1 MSRSDGTPATR
12 TPRLRHDKVAERVVA
27 AVRSAL
33 DGDVPEGLC
42 AVYAIAAPIREPRQ
56 TIRALVEM
64 IRTRLRSGLERRGH
78 ADIICGN
85 QIRLRIVAA
94 GLPETARVLGFI
106 IPIRHPTHCS
116 TQSKRRSAR
125 TRRSGAAIAARRR

>member
-1 MSRSDGTPATR
+1 M
-12 TPRLRHDKVAERVVA
+12 PRLRHDKVAQRVVA

-56 TIRALVEM
+56 TIRGLVEM
-64 IRTRLRSGLERRGH
+64 IRTRLRSGLEGGEH
-78 ADIICGN
+78 ADFICGN

-94 GLPETARVLGFI
+94 GSPEAARVLGFVHNPDPPPDALLDTVEAQI
-106 IPIRHPTHCS
+106 SREAAS
-116 TQSKRRSAR
+116 SA
-125 TRRSGAAIAARRR
+125 